1 MSSHALITRNTL
13 GLGLLS
19 LSAMAHAQTDTAV
32 PPLKNYPPV
41 EVINT
46 PLEYRQ
52 FEKIEITG
60 SSIIARQAKEALPV
74 QVISRHEI
82 ERSGATNLPQLLQKL
97 PTMFNFQ
104 ESGSMTGTREG
115 GPETAAIHG
124 NATGTLV
131 LLNGRRLPSYGSQAI
146 ILDRSMVDLNLV
158 PLSAIERIDVLTDGA
173 SSRYGSD
180 ALAGVVNIITK
191 TSTKGLALSAE
202 LTRPA
207 GGFAQGQMAG
217 VSWGSGRIEDQGYRL
232 QVHFSAEK
240 QNALRAGDVTNASN
254 GAVPL
259 NIDGQTL
266 WASPW
271 VSQHGWPP
279 SIYNTASE
287 TILHP
292 VLQRTGQCP
301 NHWYKVENG
310 TSSECWRNTQAN
322 LTLYPATEKQMLFV
336 DAEIQLSSDWRG
348 FSQIMTG
355 REAQDSVPLEGVD
368 IAVNL
373 DNGNQAMID
382 TSVIGV
388 IRQSY
393 RNRRHQVVV
402 GAKGLLNGWDV
413 SASASTGQHRVTRV
427 YTDGVRRSAAE
438 FNGVVLSSAD
448 LDQSSM
454 SFSPELLAK
463 YAVAKRTTERQLDD
477 GYTRLNALDLL
488 GSSEIGQTDDGPIS
502 LGLGWNW
509 RQEAVDYRSPEFA
522 TLRPAFSGQRQ
533 NWAIHSEVQTP
544 LTAHQEVILAMRHDQ
559 YSDFGGVQTG
569 KVAWRWRPQSGW
581 MLRSSIGTGFRAPT
595 LGQMTTVTTNIF
607 EITDTV
613 TDTILAIRN
622 AGNYDLKPEKSTQA
636 TLGFRWDPSP
646 HWTMGAD
653 FWHLHIRDTFGTFDH
668 EQVLASQE
676 LRAKYIVN
684 EGGATYL
691 NLSNLNLGQSQ
702 RQGIDYDIQW
712 RQPTDIGRVRV
723 ALQGTWNLRARKQ
736 VYEGAA
742 YESELG
748 QYANNTQS
756 FTPKHQLKLS
766 AGLERGDWNV
776 LTALNYRSGFSNTM
790 ALTTAIYSTEDVWIN
805 TRVPGFWTVDLG
817 GNWKPDKAW
826 TLTAHIQNLTN
837 RTPSWILVESAYLL
851 GVDTRFANYYGRTI
865 KLKAAY
871 KF

>member
-1 MSSHALITRNTL
+1 MTHSKLINPL
-13 GLGLLS
+13 CVGLNLLS
-19 LSAMAHAQTDTAV
+19 LGLSAYAQTPTGKE
-32 PPLKNYPPV
+32 LSPV
-41 EVINT
+41 QVVGSN
-46 PLEYRQ
+46 LEYRQ
-52 FEKIEITG
+52 FGKVEITG
-60 SSIIARQAKEALPV
+60 SSIMAKEAKEALPV
-74 QVISRHEI
+74 QVITRQEI
-82 ERSGATNLPQLLQKL
+82 ERSSATNLPQLLQKL
-97 PTMFNFQ
+97 PSMFNFQ
-104 ESGSMTGTREG
+104 ESGTMTGTREG

-146 ILDRSMVDLNLV
+146 LLDRSIVDLNLV

-207 GGFAQGQMAG
+207 GGFAQSQMAG
-217 VSWGSGRIEDQGYRL
+217 LSWGSGRIEDQGYRL

-259 NIDGQTL
+259 NINGQTL
-266 WASPW
+266 WGANPW
-271 VSQHGWPP
+271 VSQYGWPP
-279 SIYNTASE
+279 SIYNTASD
-287 TILHP
+287 TIVHP

-301 NHWYKVENG
+301 NNWYTVEKG
-310 TSSECWRNTQAN
+310 TTTECWRNTQAN
-322 LTLYPATEKQMLFV
+322 MTLYPATEKQMLFV
-336 DAEIQLSSDWRG
+336 DGEIQLSSDWRG

-355 REAQDSVPLEGVD
+355 REAQESVPLEGAG

-373 DNGNQAMID
+373 NNGTQAMID
-382 TSVIGV
+382 TSVIGML
-388 IRQSY
+388 RQSY
-393 RNRRHQVVV
+393 RNRHHQVVI

-427 YTDGVRRSAAE
+427 YTDGLRSSVAA
-438 FNGVVLSSAD
+438 FNGVALSSAD
-448 LDQSSM
+448 LDQSSLN
-454 SFSPELLAK
+454 FSPELLAK
-463 YAVAKRTTERQLDD
+463 YAVGKRTTERQLDD

-488 GSSEIGQTDDGPIS
+488 GSSEVGETDDGPIS

-522 TLRPAFSGQRQ
+522 TTRPAFSGQRQ

-544 LTAHQEVILAMRHDQ
+544 LTAHQEVVLALRHDQ

-569 KVAWRWRPQSGW
+569 KIAWRWRPQSGW

-595 LGQMTTVTTNIF
+595 LGQMTTVTTKIYD
-607 EITDTV
+607 ITDTV
-613 TDTILAIRN
+613 TDTRMAIRN
-622 AGNYDLKPEKSTQA
+622 AGNPDLKPEKSTQA

-646 HWTMGAD
+646 RWTLGAD
-653 FWHLHIRDTFGTFDH
+653 FWHLRIRDTFGTFDH
-668 EQVLASQE
+668 EQVLASPE

-702 RQGIDYDIQW
+702 RQGVDYDVQW
-712 RQPTDIGRVRV
+712 RKPTEIGRVRV
-723 ALQGTWNLRARKQ
+723 ALQGTWNLQARKQ
-736 VYEGAA
+736 IYEGAA

-748 QYANNTQS
+748 RYANNTQS

-766 AGLERGDWNV
+766 AGLEKGNWNV
-776 LTALNYRSGFSNTM
+776 LTVLNYRSGFSNTM
-790 ALTTAIYSTEDVWIN
+790 ALKTTIDGTEDVQVD
-805 TRVPGFWTVDLG
+805 TRVPGFWTIDLG
-817 GNWKPDKAW
+817 GQWKPDRAW
-826 TLTAHIQNLTN
+826 TLTAHIQNLSN
-837 RTPSWILVESAYLL
+837 RTPSWMLVDSSYLL

-865 KLKAAY
+865 KLKAEY